1 MLPWRFSHHGTVA
14 DCSTSPTDSSAGCMD
29 QPDKV
34 NRGQHR
40 SYLTAASLGVQG
52 PPYLPSLHALSWIHL
67 IVYGDARAFS
77 AFVLSWYS
85 CWLGS
90 IKASCILKNLRQC
103 AGSICVICLFM
114 CSFSMWC
121 RKFTSWNI
129 NFTSGPLV
137 SSFDQTTTLNW
148 TKHIQ
153 YWFPSS

>member
-1 MLPWRFSHHGTVA
+1 
-14 DCSTSPTDSSAGCMD
+14 MD

-77 AFVLSWYS
+77 AFVFSCYS

-90 IKASCILKNLRQC
+90 IKASCILKNLRQLC
-103 AGSICVICLFM
+103 DAENSHRGISPLHLIWT
-114 CSFSMWC
+114 FS
-121 RKFTSWNI
+121 
-129 NFTSGPLV
+129 
-137 SSFDQTTTLNW
+137 
-148 TKHIQ
+148 
-153 YWFPSS
+153 